1 MESDEVVFNPS
12 IRRVEAVRTRKFR
25 DLILATQALAEP
37 PAETAAGLLAEKVL
51 DGSLRLKKWD
61 GAVENFITRLNFL
74 SKAMPELELPFIG
87 QEDRLV
93 LLEHICLG
101 GIGYKDIK
109 DRDPWP
115 TLKAWLSTEQQAAL
129 DYYAPERIQL
139 NEHRRCKVR
148 YSEDGPPVIASRI
161 QDFYDVK
168 KTPSLG
174 DGKIPLRLELLAPNQ
189 RPVQITDNLET
200 FWTSAYPAIK
210 KELAGRYPKHE
221 WR

>member
-1 MESDEVVFNPS
+1 MELPPIKEED
-12 IRRVEAVRTRKFR
+12 RRV
-25 DLILATQALAEP
+25 I
-37 PAETAAGLLAEKVL
+37 
-51 DGSLRLKKWD
+51 
-61 GAVENFITRLNFL
+61 
-74 SKAMPELELPFIG
+74 
-87 QEDRLV
+87 
-93 LLEHICLG
+93 LEHICHG
-101 GIGYKDIK
+101 AYGYKDIK

-139 NEHRRCKVR
+139 TGHRRCKVR
-148 YSEDGPPVIASRI
+148 YSENDPPVIAARI
-161 QDFYDVK
+161 QDLYEVK
-168 KTPSLG
+168 GNPSLA
-174 DGKIPLRLELLAPNQ
+174 DGKIPLRLEILAPNQ